1 MVSRTCRWSMS
12 SIVDRTKFPAPG
24 LLGGKSGERGEII
37 LDNDALPNPKA
48 LVDLS
53 SQQVVHLNTPGGA
66 GYGDPFSREPERVR
80 EDVIAGYI
88 SPEAAAADDG
98 VVVRFMGGADEMVRL
113 PEQWIIDETAT
124 RKIRGI
130 RPKTKAK

>member
-1 MVSRTCRWSMS
+1 
-12 SIVDRTKFPAPG
+12 
-24 LLGGKSGERGEII
+24 LLGGKPGGRGELI

-48 LVDLS
+48 QVDLS

-66 GYGDPFSREPERVR
+66 GYGDPFSRDPERIR

-88 SPEAAAADDG
+88 SPEAASADYG

-124 RKIRGI
+124 RKIREI
-130 RPKTKAK
+130 RTKAKGK